1 MRNKT
6 EGLYIRLS
14 ENERKLIEK
23 KMAVCHAE
31 NMSAYILKMAI
42 DGMVINLDMP
52 ELKEISSLLRYSGNN
67 INQIAKRLNEGK
79 SIYASDI
86 ADIKE
91 KYTQITDMV
100 REIYLKLAKL

>member
-1 MRNKT
+1 MEKS
-6 EGLYIRLS
+6 EAIYIRLS
-14 ENERKLIEK
+14 ENERKQIKEK
-23 KMAVCHAE
+23 MEVCNIK

-52 ELKEISSLLRYSGNN
+52 ELKEISRLLRYNGNN

-79 SIYASDI
+79 SVYASDI

-91 KYTQITDMV
+91 KQTQITDMV
-100 REIYLKLAKL
+100 REIYLKLSKI

>member
-1 MRNKT
+1 MGKT
-6 EGLYIRLS
+6 EAIYIRLS
-14 ENERKLIEK
+14 ETERKLIEE
-23 KMAVCHAE
+23 KMKACNCS

-52 ELKEISSLLRYSGNN
+52 ELKEISSLLRYNGNN

-79 SIYASDI
+79 NIYASDI
-86 ADIKE
+86 ADIKN
-91 KYTQITDMV
+91 KQDKITEMV

>member
-14 ENERKLIEK
+14 EKERKLIEE
-23 KMAVCHAE
+23 KMKLCNME

-52 ELKEISSLLRYSGNN
+52 ELKEISSLLRYNGNN
-67 INQIAKRLNEGK
+67 INQIAKRLN
-79 SIYASDI
+79 SSQNIYASDI
-86 ADIKE
+86 ADIQE
-91 KYTQITDMV
+91 KQTQITEMV
-100 REIYLKLAKL
+100 REIFFKLAKL

>member
-1 MRNKT
+1 MEKS
-6 EGLYIRLS
+6 EAIYIRLS
-14 ENERKLIEK
+14 ENERKQIKEK
-23 KMAVCHAE
+23 MKVCNIK

-52 ELKEISSLLRYSGNN
+52 ELKEISRLLRYNGNN

-79 SIYASDI
+79 SVYSSDI

-91 KYTQITDMV
+91 KQTQITDMV
-100 REIYLKLAKL
+100 REIYLKLSKL

>member
-1 MRNKT
+1 MNKT
-6 EGLYIRLS
+6 EAIYMRLS
-14 ENERKLIEK
+14 ETERKLIEE
-23 KMAVCHAE
+23 KMKACSCS

-52 ELKEISSLLRYSGNN
+52 ELKEISSLLRYNGNN

-79 SIYASDI
+79 NIYASDI
-86 ADIKE
+86 ADIKN
-91 KYTQITDMV
+91 KQDKITEMV

>member
-14 ENERKLIEK
+14 ENERKLIEE
-23 KMAVCHAE
+23 KMKICKME

-42 DGMVINLDMP
+42 DGMVINLNMP
-52 ELKEISSLLRYSGNN
+52 KLKEISSLLRYNGNN
-67 INQIAKRLNEGK
+67 INQIAKRLN
-79 SIYASDI
+79 SSQNIYASDI

-91 KYTQITDMV
+91 KQTQITEMV
-100 REIYLKLAKL
+100 REIFFKLAQL